1 MQCMCAVIYT
11 QNEFMRQTFYDG
23 RLNTIRLI
31 TTVNRTFKY
40 TSYGE
45 KNFCLSRKYFNVL
58 DIFTLSPRR
67 VAVEKVVTNFPH
79 IFHLILFTRSN
90 NT

>member
-1 MQCMCAVIYT
+1 MCAVIYT
-11 QNEFMRQTFYDG
+11 QNEFMRHTFYDG

-45 KNFCLSRKYFNVL
+45 KTCL
-58 DIFTLSPRR
+58 
-67 VAVEKVVTNFPH
+67 
-79 IFHLILFTRSN
+79 
-90 NT
+90 